1 MVRRRARSGAAARG
15 KDIELRRSI
24 VAVAS
29 VLALA
34 LVTSAACADAGP
46 VKHWGT
52 FPGREI
58 RAVAIRGE
66 RFGGENRYTAVQGRD
81 GYVYVRGRLFLYRVL
96 DEDGRTEPV
105 AETWACSGWF
115 ESQGIDDRT
124 RVPRAICTRAAQII
138 VASAARHEHIRV
150 PAPAWTGAFTYAGR
164 DRVDNRYLTS
174 VVPAAGG
181 GYWYAF
187 AVQGAVGRIWPSGRS
202 TLRHISGLGMVHS
215 IAAAGADLYA
225 ADDQCRVAHL
235 RAMTLLEMRQYDC
248 ASHYGYGFAVVKTSD
263 GAVWTLNPIDGRVE
277 RRGPHGERAV
287 FTLPM
292 SPTSVAVARDG
303 TAYVLGVPLGGRGI
317 HPTIAVIA
325 PGIAPKVSVL
335 PMLNAATIAIDGRD
349 RIWISDPLDHA
360 FAVIAPIARHR
371 KG

>member
-1 MVRRRARSGAAARG
+1 MLVLVLVLAGGAA
-15 KDIELRRSI
+15 L
-24 VAVAS
+24 
-29 VLALA
+29 
-34 LVTSAACADAGP
+34 ADAGP

-52 FPGREI
+52 FPGREV
-58 RAVAIRGE
+58 RAVAFRGE
-66 RFGGENRYTAVQGRD
+66 RFGGENRYSAVQGRD
-81 GYVYVRGRLFLYRVL
+81 GYVYVRGRLSLYRVL
-96 DEDGRTEPV
+96 DADGRTEPV

-138 VASAARHEHIRV
+138 VASATRHEHIRV
-150 PAPAWTGAFTYAGR
+150 PTPAWTGAFTSSGQYR
-164 DRVDNRYLTS
+164 IDNRYLTS

-187 AVQGAVGRIWPSGRS
+187 AVPGAVGRVWPSGRAM
-202 TLRHISGLGMVHS
+202 LRHVPGLGTVHS
-215 IAAAGADLYA
+215 IAAAGEDVYA
-225 ADDQCRVAHL
+225 ADDQCIVAHL
-235 RAMTLLEMRQYDC
+235 HGLVLVELHRYDC
-248 ASHYGYGFAVVKTSD
+248 ASPYGYRFAVVTTSD
-263 GAVWTLNPIDGRVE
+263 GAVWILDPADGGVE
-277 RRGPHGERAV
+277 RRGSHGERAR

-303 TAYVLGVPLGGRGI
+303 TAYVLGLPPGGRGL

-325 PGIAPKVSVL
+325 PGAAPKVSVL
-335 PMLNAATIAIDGRD
+335 PMLNAETIAIDGRD

-360 FAVIAPIARHR
+360 FAMIAPIARHR

>member
-1 MVRRRARSGAAARG
+1 M
-15 KDIELRRSI
+15 
-24 VAVAS
+24 
-29 VLALA
+29 
-34 LVTSAACADAGP
+34 
-46 VKHWGT
+46 
-52 FPGREI
+52 
-58 RAVAIRGE
+58 AIRGE

-96 DEDGRTEPV
+96 DANGRTDPV

-138 VASAARHEHIRV
+138 VASATQHEHIRV
-150 PAPAWTGAFTYAGR
+150 VTPAWTGAFRYVGGYR
-164 DRVDNRYLTS
+164 LDNRYLTA

-187 AVQGAVGRIWPSGRS
+187 AVQGAIGRVWPSGRS
-202 TLRHISGLGMVHS
+202 TLRHIPGLGTVHS
-215 IAAAGADLYA
+215 IAAAGEDVYA
-225 ADDQCRVAHL
+225 ADDRCRIAHL
-235 RAMTLLEMRQYDC
+235 RAMALLELHQYDC
-248 ASHYGYGFAVVKTSD
+248 SSRYEYGFAVVKTSD
-263 GAVWTLNPIDGRVE
+263 GAIWILNPADGWVE
-277 RRGPHGERAV
+277 RRGPHGERAL

-292 SPTSVAVARDG
+292 SPTSVAVARDR
-303 TAYVLGVPLGGRGI
+303 TVYVLGVPLGGRGI
-317 HPTIAVIA
+317 HPMIAVIA

-335 PMLNAATIAIDGRD
+335 PMLNAATIAIDARD